1 MFDPDIGKRSYLSS
15 RGRGAS
21 SPITSEK
28 QMLSIRQKTI
38 RKNSLPIAIAIAAT
52 IFSAPSVWAAEA
64 AEAPAASGE
73 TDALHE
79 VIVTGT
85 RQTGII
91 AAESAAP
98 IQIVAG
104 DALQATGKSTLIDAL
119 AQLVPSFQAQA
130 FGSDMANQTQ
140 QARIRGL
147 SPNDVL
153 VLVDGKRR
161 HTTASLAIDG
171 GSAYSGGAGVDLNFI
186 PMAAV
191 DHIEV
196 LTEGAAAQYGSDA
209 IAGVINIILK
219 KNNSGGT
226 IDTTYGRFF
235 DGGGNTTKVE
245 ANAGFAPTEN
255 SFLNV
260 TAQIANHGH
269 TDRGNVDPR
278 TDPTYWNLPACTA
291 LDSCGNPNSNIPLV
305 PGYPN
310 INYIQGDAETHF
322 KLFAFN
328 AGVTLPGDIEL
339 YSNGTYGNK
348 DSQSFENYRVPG
360 KVVYDPTTAAATA
373 AADGLTPPP
382 AGTVITT
389 YPFPLGFNP
398 LEESKEN
405 DFQLVAGVKGS
416 SFGFNWDLAEAY
428 GEDNMKVYTIDSA
441 NATLYADTGATPT
454 NFYDGKFISTQS
466 TTTLDITKDLD
477 LGLAGPLTVAFGAE
491 HRRETWV
498 LGPGDASSYIGGGAQ
513 SFPGYSPVIATN
525 AARHSDAG
533 YIDFAAT
540 PITGLK
546 LDAAG
551 RYEAYSDF
559 GDATVGKFT
568 ARYDFNPA
576 IAVRGT
582 VSSGFRAPTLAEEH
596 YTNVNVGPTTAF
608 VQLAPDGPG
617 TGLLGLGGGLKPER
631 STNLSFGVVFRPLE
645 SLTATIDAYQI
656 VVTNRIVASGNING
670 QSNGVPYPGSANVT
684 AAIAASGLSIDPGV
698 IATGTTGINLFANG
712 VDTRTRGVDFTLIS
726 PQDYAFGHV
735 DWSVAGSYNYTVA
748 TSVLSGTP
756 EMGGQPLFDAQ
767 AITALT
773 SQSPRVTL
781 NLGAHYTVSQY
792 YVDLHEIIYGKSSSC
807 DNPDSDTS
815 KTPYGTPCASYGVT
829 ATSGL
834 YYYQDHIGTI
844 GITNLE
850 LGANLTDKLTLA
862 IGANNLFNRYPNQIN
877 PANTAVEAANF
888 DNAAVEKYPPFS
900 PFGLDGGFYY
910 ARVHYKF

>member
-1 MFDPDIGKRSYLSS
+1 MLPIDRHAIRKLSLSS
-15 RGRGAS
+15 AITLALATGGAS
-21 SPITSEK
+21 
-28 QMLSIRQKTI
+28 
-38 RKNSLPIAIAIAAT
+38 AAWAAT
-52 IFSAPSVWAAEA
+52 AT
-64 AEAPAASGE
+64 
-73 TDALHE
+73 TDAAATPADTEGLQE

-85 RQTGII
+85 RQKGII

-98 IQIVAG
+98 IQIIAG
-104 DALQATGKSTLIDAL
+104 DALAATGKTNLIDAL

-130 FGSDMANQTQ
+130 FGSDMANQTL
-140 QARIRGL
+140 QARLRGL
-147 SPNDVL
+147 SPNDTL

-161 HTTASLAIDG
+161 HTTANLAVDA
-171 GSAYSGGAGVDLNFI
+171 GSAFSGGAGVDLNFI

-196 LTEGAAAQYGSDA
+196 LYDGAAAQYGSDA

-219 KNNSGGT
+219 KNNSGGSL
-226 IDTTYGRFF
+226 DATYGRFF

-245 ANAGFAPTEN
+245 GNAGFAPSEN

-260 TAQIANHGH
+260 TAQITNHGH
-269 TDRGNVDPR
+269 TDRGNPDPR
-278 TDPTYWNLPACTA
+278 TLPSYYEGQGYPDT
-291 LDSCGNPNSNIPLV
+291 NIPLV

-310 INYIQGDAETHF
+310 INFIQGDAETHT

-348 DSQSFENYRVPG
+348 DAQSFENYRVPG
-360 KVVYDPTTAAATA
+360 KVSYDPTTAAASA

-382 AGTVITT
+382 AGTVIAT

-405 DFQLVAGVKGS
+405 DYQLVAGIKGVTY
-416 SFGFNWDLAEAY
+416 GFNWDLAEAY
-428 GEDNMKVYTIDSA
+428 GSDNMKVYTIDSA

-454 NFYDGKFISTQS
+454 DFYDGKFISTQS
-466 TTTLDITKDLD
+466 TTTLDISRDFD
-477 LGLAGPLTVAFGAE
+477 LGLAGPLNVAFGAE
-491 HRRETWV
+491 HRRETYEI
-498 LGPGDASSYIGGGAQ
+498 GPGDLNSYIGGGAQ
-513 SFPGYSPVIATN
+513 SFPGYSAVVATN
-525 AARHSDAG
+525 SSRHSDAG
-533 YIDFAAT
+533 YVDFAAT
-540 PITGLK
+540 PVSGLK
-546 LDAAG
+546 VDVAG

-568 ARYDFNPA
+568 ARYDFNPMVA
-576 IAVRGT
+576 LRGT
-582 VSSGFRAPTLAEEH
+582 VSSGFRAPSLAEEH

-631 STNLSFGVVFRPLE
+631 STNISFGVVFRPLDN
-645 SLTATIDAYQI
+645 LTATLDAYQI
-656 VVTNRIVASGNING
+656 VLTNRIVPSGNING
-670 QSNGVPYPGSANVT
+670 QTSNFPLPGATPFPGAQNVT
-684 AAIAASGLSIDPGV
+684 AAIAASGLSIDPAVLANGSTGV
-698 IATGTTGINLFANG
+698 NLFANG

-726 PQDYAFGHV
+726 PQDYPFGHI

-748 TSVLSGTP
+748 TKVAGGTP
-756 EMGGQPLFDAQ
+756 EMGGQPLFDAEAVT
-767 AITALT
+767 AIT
-773 SQSPRVTL
+773 SQSPRITV
-781 NLGAHYTVSQY
+781 NFGGHYTVGNY

-807 DNPDSDTS
+807 DNPDSDPS
-815 KTPYGTPCASYGVT
+815 PSSHPGPYGTPCANYGG
-829 ATSGL
+829 GL
-834 YYYQDHIGTI
+834 YYYTDHIGTV

-850 LGANLTDKLTLA
+850 LGVNVTDKLLLA

-877 PANTAVEAANF
+877 PANVAVETAYY

-900 PFGLDGGFYY
+900 PFGIDGGFYY
-910 ARVHYKF
+910 ARLHFKF

>member
-1 MFDPDIGKRSYLSS
+1 VLPIDRHAIRKLSLSS
-15 RGRGAS
+15 AITLALATGGAS
-21 SPITSEK
+21 
-28 QMLSIRQKTI
+28 
-38 RKNSLPIAIAIAAT
+38 AAWAAT
-52 IFSAPSVWAAEA
+52 AT
-64 AEAPAASGE
+64 
-73 TDALHE
+73 TDAAATPADTEGLQE

-85 RQTGII
+85 RQKGII

-98 IQIVAG
+98 IQIIAG
-104 DALQATGKSTLIDAL
+104 DALAATGKTNLIDAL

-130 FGSDMANQTQ
+130 FGSDMANQTL
-140 QARIRGL
+140 QARLRGL
-147 SPNDVL
+147 SPNDTL

-161 HTTASLAIDG
+161 HTTANLAVDA
-171 GSAYSGGAGVDLNFI
+171 GSAFSGGAGVDLNFI

-196 LTEGAAAQYGSDA
+196 LYDGAAAQYGSDA

-219 KNNSGGT
+219 KNNSGGSL
-226 IDTTYGRFF
+226 DATYGRFF

-245 ANAGFAPTEN
+245 GNAGFAPSEN

-260 TAQIANHGH
+260 TAQITNHGH
-269 TDRGNVDPR
+269 TDRGNPDPR
-278 TDPTYWNLPACTA
+278 TLPSYYEGQGYPDT
-291 LDSCGNPNSNIPLV
+291 NIPLV

-310 INYIQGDAETHF
+310 INFIQGDAETHT

-348 DSQSFENYRVPG
+348 DAQSFENYRVPG
-360 KVVYDPTTAAATA
+360 KVSYDPTTAAASA

-382 AGTVITT
+382 AGTVIAT

-405 DFQLVAGVKGS
+405 DYQLVAGIKGVTY
-416 SFGFNWDLAEAY
+416 GFNWDLAEAY
-428 GEDNMKVYTIDSA
+428 GSDNMKVYTIDSA

-454 NFYDGKFISTQS
+454 DFYDGKFISTQS
-466 TTTLDITKDLD
+466 TTTLDISRDFD
-477 LGLAGPLTVAFGAE
+477 LGLAGPLNVAFGAE
-491 HRRETWV
+491 HRRETYEI
-498 LGPGDASSYIGGGAQ
+498 GPGDLNSYIGGGAQ
-513 SFPGYSPVIATN
+513 SFPGYSAVVATN
-525 AARHSDAG
+525 SSRHSDAG
-533 YIDFAAT
+533 YVDFAAT
-540 PITGLK
+540 PVSGLK
-546 LDAAG
+546 VDVAG

-568 ARYDFNPA
+568 ARYDFNPMVA
-576 IAVRGT
+576 LRGT
-582 VSSGFRAPTLAEEH
+582 VSSGFRAPSLAEEH

-631 STNLSFGVVFRPLE
+631 STNISFGVVFRPLDN
-645 SLTATIDAYQI
+645 LTATLDAYQI
-656 VVTNRIVASGNING
+656 VLTNRIVPSGNING
-670 QSNGVPYPGSANVT
+670 QTSNFPLPGATPFPGAQNVT
-684 AAIAASGLSIDPGV
+684 AAIAASGLSIDPAVLANGSTGV
-698 IATGTTGINLFANG
+698 NLFANG

-726 PQDYAFGHV
+726 PQDYPFGHI

-748 TSVLSGTP
+748 TKVAGGTP
-756 EMGGQPLFDAQ
+756 EMGGQPLFDAEAVT
-767 AITALT
+767 AIT
-773 SQSPRVTL
+773 SQSPRITV
-781 NLGAHYTVSQY
+781 NFGGHYTVGNY

-807 DNPDSDTS
+807 DNPDSDPS
-815 KTPYGTPCASYGVT
+815 PSSHPGPYGTPCANYGG
-829 ATSGL
+829 GL
-834 YYYQDHIGTI
+834 YYYTDHIGTV

-850 LGANLTDKLTLA
+850 LGVNVTDKLLLA

-877 PANTAVEAANF
+877 PANVAVETAYY

-900 PFGLDGGFYY
+900 PFGIDGGFYY
-910 ARVHYKF
+910 ARLHFKF

>member
-1 MFDPDIGKRSYLSS
+1 MP
-15 RGRGAS
+15 
-21 SPITSEK
+21 
-28 QMLSIRQKTI
+28 SIRQKTI
-38 RKNSLPIAIAIAAT
+38 RKTIHPLAAAIAAT
-52 IFSAPSVWAAEA
+52 ILGAPSVWGADAT
-64 AEAPAASGE
+64 
-73 TDALHE
+73 TDAGTGEADTLQQ

-85 RQTGII
+85 RQKGII

-98 IQIVAG
+98 IQIIAG
-104 DALQATGKSTLIDAL
+104 DTLEATGKTNLIDAL

-130 FGSDMANQTQ
+130 FGSDMANQTL
-140 QARIRGL
+140 QARLRGL
-147 SPNDVL
+147 SPNHVL

-171 GSAYSGGAGVDLNFI
+171 GSAFSGGAGVDLNFI

-219 KNNSGGT
+219 KNNSGGNV
-226 IDTTYGRFF
+226 DATYGRFF

-255 SFLNV
+255 SFINL
-260 TAQIANHGH
+260 TAQVSNHGH
-269 TDRGNVDPR
+269 TDRGYPDPR
-278 TDPTYWNLPACTA
+278 TEPAYYTG
-291 LDSCGNPNSNIPLV
+291 SYPNSNIPLV

-310 INYIQGDAETHF
+310 INFIQGDAESHF

-328 AGVTLPGDIEL
+328 AGVTLPGNIEF
-339 YSNGTYGNK
+339 YTNGTYGNK
-348 DSQSFENYRVPG
+348 DSQSFENYRVPA
-360 KVVYDPTTAAATA
+360 KVSYDPTTAATTA

-382 AGTVITT
+382 AGTTIAT
-389 YPFPLGFNP
+389 YPYPLGFSP

-405 DFQLVAGVKGS
+405 DFQLVAGLKGAI
-416 SFGFNWDLAEAY
+416 FGFNWDFAEAY

-441 NATLYADTGATPT
+441 NATLYADTGSTPT

-466 TTTLDITKDLD
+466 TTTLDITRDFD
-477 LGLAGPLTVAFGAE
+477 LGLAGPLTVAVGAE

-498 LGPGDASSYIGGGAQ
+498 LGPGDPSSYIGGGAQ
-513 SFPGYSPVIATN
+513 SFPGYSSVIATN
-525 AARHSDAG
+525 AFRHSDAG
-533 YIDFAAT
+533 YLDLAAT
-540 PITGLK
+540 PIEGLK

-568 ARYDFNPA
+568 ARYDFNPM
-576 IAVRGT
+576 IALRGT

-631 STNLSFGVVFRPLE
+631 STNLSFGVVFRPLDN
-645 SLTATIDAYQI
+645 LTATIDAYQI

-670 QSNGVPYPGSANVT
+670 QTSNSPLPGATAYPGAANVT

-698 IATGTTGINLFANG
+698 IANGTTGVNLFANG
-712 VDTRTRGVDFTLIS
+712 IDTRTRGVDFTLTS
-726 PQDYAFGHV
+726 PQEYPFGHI
-735 DWSVAGSYNYTVA
+735 DYTLGGSFNYTVVTKA
-748 TSVLSGTP
+748 ISGTP
-756 EMGGQPLFDAQ
+756 QMGGQPLFDAQ
-767 AITALT
+767 AITALE
-773 SQSPRVTL
+773 SQSPRITV
-781 NLGAHYTVSQY
+781 NMGAHYTVSNY

-807 DNPDSDTS
+807 DNFDSNTS
-815 KTPYGTPCASYGVT
+815 MTPYGTPCKAYSG
-829 ATSGL
+829 GL
-834 YYYQDHIGTI
+834 YYYQDHIGTV

-850 LGANLTDKLTLA
+850 LGTNLTERLTLA
-862 IGANNLFNRYPNQIN
+862 LGANNLFNRYPNTVN
-877 PANTAVEAANF
+877 PANTALNAAAF

-900 PFGLDGGFYY
+900 PFGIDGGFYY
-910 ARVHYKF
+910 ARLHYKF

>member
-1 MFDPDIGKRSYLSS
+1 MP
-15 RGRGAS
+15 
-21 SPITSEK
+21 
-28 QMLSIRQKTI
+28 SIRQQTI
-38 RKNSLPIAIAIAAT
+38 RKKSLAVAAAITAA
-52 IFSAPSVWAAEA
+52 IFSAASVWAADA
-64 AEAPAASGE
+64 TTEAPTASGE
-73 TDALHE
+73 PDLLQQ

-98 IQIVAG
+98 IQIIAG
-104 DALQATGKSTLIDAL
+104 DSLQATGKTNLIDAL

-130 FGSDMANQTQ
+130 FGSDMGNQTL
-140 QARIRGL
+140 QARLRGL
-147 SPNDVL
+147 SPNHVL

-171 GSAYSGGAGVDLNFI
+171 GSAFSGGAGVDLNFI

-226 IDTTYGRFF
+226 VDATYGRFF

-245 ANAGFAPTEN
+245 ANAGFAPSEN
-255 SFLNV
+255 SFINQV
-260 TAQIANHGH
+260 SNHGH
-269 TDRGNVDPR
+269 TDRGYPDPR
-278 TDPTYWNLPACTA
+278 TNPAYWTNPDGSL
-291 LDSCGNPNSNIPLV
+291 SYPNSNIPLV

-310 INYIQGDAETHF
+310 INYIQGDAESHF

-339 YSNGTYGNK
+339 YTNGTYGNK
-348 DSQSFENYRVPG
+348 DSQSFENYRVPA
-360 KVVYDPTTAAATA
+360 KVSYDPTAAAALA
-373 AADGLTPPP
+373 AADGLTAPP
-382 AGTVITT
+382 AGTTIAT
-389 YPFPLGFNP
+389 YLFPLGFNP
-398 LEESKEN
+398 QEESKEN
-405 DFQLVAGVKGS
+405 DFQLVAGIKGS
-416 SFGFNWDLAEAY
+416 IAGFNWDFAEAY

-441 NATLYADTGATPT
+441 NATLYADTGSTPT

-466 TTTLDITKDLD
+466 TTTLDITRDFD
-477 LGLAGPLTVAFGAE
+477 LGLAGPLTVAVGAE
-491 HRRETWV
+491 HRRETWL
-498 LGPGDASSYIGGGAQ
+498 LGPGDPNSYIGGGAQ
-513 SFPGYSPVIATN
+513 SFPGYSSVIATN
-525 AARHSDAG
+525 AFRHSDAG
-533 YIDFAAT
+533 YLDLAST
-540 PITGLK
+540 PIEGLK

-568 ARYDFNPA
+568 ARYDFNPM
-576 IAVRGT
+576 IALRGT

-617 TGLLGLGGGLKPER
+617 TSLLGLGGGLKPER

-645 SLTATIDAYQI
+645 NLTATIDAYQI

-670 QSNGVPYPGSANVT
+670 QSDGVPYPGSANVT

-698 IATGTTGINLFANG
+698 LATGTTGINLFANG
-712 VDTRTRGVDFTLIS
+712 IDTRTRGVDFTLTS
-726 PQDYAFGHV
+726 PQDYPFGHIDYTV
-735 DWSVAGSYNYTVA
+735 GGSYNYTVV
-748 TSVLSGTP
+748 TRVLSGTP

-767 AITALT
+767 AVSALE
-773 SQSPRVTL
+773 SQSPRITL
-781 NLGAHYTVSQY
+781 NMGAHYTVSQY

-815 KTPYGTPCASYGVT
+815 TTPYGSPCAAYAG
-829 ATSGL
+829 GL
-834 YYYQDHIGTI
+834 YYYKDHIGTI

-850 LGANLTDKLTLA
+850 LGANLTERLTLA

-877 PANTAVEAANF
+877 PANTAVEAAGF

-900 PFGLDGGFYY
+900 PFGIDGGFYY
-910 ARVHYKF
+910 ARLHFKF

>member
-1 MFDPDIGKRSYLSS
+1 MLRKRHRICFTSYPAIVAMAAIIA
-15 RGRGAS
+15 GAT
-21 SPITSEK
+21 PTW
-28 QMLSIRQKTI
+28 
-38 RKNSLPIAIAIAAT
+38 AAT
-52 IFSAPSVWAAEA
+52 AETP
-64 AEAPAASGE
+64 AEE
-73 TDALHE
+73 DTLQQ

-85 RQTGII
+85 RVRGIV

-98 IQIVAG
+98 IQIVG
-104 DALQATGKSTLIDAL
+104 GEALQATGKVNLIDAL

-130 FGSDMANQTQ
+130 FGADMANQTL
-140 QARIRGL
+140 QARLRGL
-147 SPNDVL
+147 SPNHVL

-226 IDTTYGRFF
+226 VDATYGRFF

-245 ANAGFAPTEN
+245 ANAGFAPTDN

-260 TAQIANHGH
+260 TAQISNHGH
-269 TDRGNVDPR
+269 TDRGYPDPR
-278 TDPTYWNLPACTA
+278 TNPAYFTG
-291 LDSCGNPNSNIPLV
+291 SYPNSNIALV
-305 PGYPN
+305 PGYPD
-310 INYIQGDAETHF
+310 INHIQGDAETHF

-328 AGVTLPGDIEL
+328 GGITLPGDIEL
-339 YSNGTYGNK
+339 YTNGTYGNK
-348 DSQSFENYRVPG
+348 DSKSYENYRVPS
-360 KVVYDPTTAAATA
+360 KVVFDPATAAASA

-382 AGTVITT
+382 AGTTIVT

-405 DFQLVAGVKGS
+405 DFQLVFGLKGS
-416 SFGFNWDLAEAY
+416 IFGFNWDLAEAY
-428 GEDNMKVYTIDSA
+428 GEDQLKVYTIDSA
-441 NATLYADTGATPT
+441 NASLYADTGSTPSD
-454 NFYDGKFISTQS
+454 FYDGKFISTQS
-466 TTTLDITKDLD
+466 TTTLDISREFNI
-477 LGLAGPLTVAFGAE
+477 GLAGPLNVAFGAE
-491 HRRETWV
+491 HRRETWQ
-498 LGPGDASSYIGGGAQ
+498 LGSGDPNSYLGGGAQ
-513 SFPGYSPVIATN
+513 SFPGYSSVIANTS
-525 AARHSDAG
+525 ARHSDAG
-533 YIDFAAT
+533 YIDLAAT
-540 PITGLK
+540 PIEGLK

-568 ARYDFNPA
+568 ARYDFNPM

-596 YTNVNVGPTTAF
+596 YTNVNVGPTSAF

-631 STNLSFGVVFRPLE
+631 STNLSFGVVFRPMP

-656 VVTNRIVASGNING
+656 VVTNRIVASGSING
-670 QSNGVPYPGSANVT
+670 QSAGVPFPGSANVT

-698 IATGTTGINLFANG
+698 LATGTTGINLFANG
-712 VDTRTRGVDFTLIS
+712 VDTRTRGVDLSLASPHDLPIGHIDLTL
-726 PQDYAFGHV
+726 G
-735 DWSVAGSYNYTVA
+735 GSYNYTVA
-748 TSVLSGTP
+748 TKVLPGTP

-781 NLGAHYTVSQY
+781 NMGAHYTVSQY
-792 YVDLHEIIYGKSSSC
+792 YIDVHEIVYGKSSSC
-807 DNPDSDTS
+807 DNFDSNTS
-815 KTPYGTPCASYGVT
+815 ATPFGTPCASLAG
-829 ATSGL
+829 GL
-834 YYYQDHIGTI
+834 NYYQDHIGTI
-844 GITNLE
+844 GITNVEIGMTL
-850 LGANLTDKLTLA
+850 LDKLTVA
-862 IGANNLFNRYPNQIN
+862 AGANNLFNRYPNTVN
-877 PANTAVEAANF
+877 GANTALNAAAF

-900 PFGLDGGFYY
+900 PFGIDGGFYY
-910 ARVHYKF
+910 LRMHLKF

>member
-1 MFDPDIGKRSYLSS
+1 MAAVIA
-15 RGRGAS
+15 GAT
-21 SPITSEK
+21 PTW
-28 QMLSIRQKTI
+28 
-38 RKNSLPIAIAIAAT
+38 AAT
-52 IFSAPSVWAAEA
+52 AAAPAEA
-64 AEAPAASGE
+64 EE
-73 TDALHE
+73 DTLQQ

-85 RQTGII
+85 RVKGIV

-98 IQIVAG
+98 IQIVG
-104 DALQATGKSTLIDAL
+104 GEALQATGKVTLIDAL

-130 FGSDMANQTQ
+130 FGADMANQTL
-140 QARIRGL
+140 QARLRGL
-147 SPNDVL
+147 SPNHVL

-226 IDTTYGRFF
+226 VDATYGRFF

-245 ANAGFAPTEN
+245 GNIGFAPSDN
-255 SFLNV
+255 SFLNL
-260 TAQIANHGH
+260 TAQISNHGH
-269 TDRGNVDPR
+269 TDRGYPDPR
-278 TDPTYWNLPACTA
+278 TNPAYYTG
-291 LDSCGNPNSNIPLV
+291 DYPNSNIPLV
-305 PGYPN
+305 PGYPD
-310 INYIQGDAETHF
+310 INHIQGDAETHF

-339 YSNGTYGNK
+339 YTNGTYGNK
-348 DSQSFENYRVPG
+348 DAKSYENYRVPN
-360 KVVYDPTTAAATA
+360 KVVYDPATAAASA

-382 AGTVITT
+382 AGTTIVT

-405 DFQLVAGVKGS
+405 DFQLVFGLKGAI
-416 SFGFNWDLAEAY
+416 FGFNWDLAEAY
-428 GEDNMKVYTIDSA
+428 GEDQLKVYTIDSA
-441 NATLYADTGATPT
+441 NASLYADTGATPT
-454 NFYDGKFISTQS
+454 DFYDGKFISTQS
-466 TTTLDITKDLD
+466 TTTLDITKDVD
-477 LGLAGPLTVAFGAE
+477 IGLFGPLTVAFGAE
-491 HRRETWV
+491 HRRETWQ
-498 LGPGDASSYIGGGAQ
+498 LGAGDPNSYIGGGAQ
-513 SFPGYSPVIATN
+513 SFPGYSSVIATT

-533 YIDFAAT
+533 YIDLAAT
-540 PITGLK
+540 PIEGLK

-568 ARYDFNPA
+568 ARYDFNPM

-596 YTNVNVGPTTAF
+596 YTNVNVGPTSAF

-631 STNLSFGVVFRPLE
+631 STNLSFGVVFRPLPI
-645 SLTATIDAYQI
+645 LTATVDAYQI
-656 VVTNRIVASGNING
+656 VVTDRIVASGAING
-670 QSNGVPYPGSANVT
+670 QSMGVPFPGSANVT

-698 IATGTTGINLFANG
+698 LATGTTGINLFANG
-712 VDTRTRGVDFTLIS
+712 VDTRTRGVDVTLTS
-726 PQDYAFGHV
+726 PLDLPLGHLDLTLGGAF
-735 DWSVAGSYNYTVA
+735 NYTVA
-748 TSVLSGTP
+748 TKVLPGTP
-756 EMGGQPLFDAQ
+756 EMGGQALFDAQ
-767 AITALT
+767 AISALT
-773 SQSPRVTL
+773 TQSPRVTL
-781 NLGAHYTVSQY
+781 NMGARYTVNQY

-807 DNPDSDTS
+807 DNFDSNTS
-815 KTPYGTPCASYGVT
+815 TTPYGTPCAAYAG
-829 ATSGL
+829 GL
-834 YYYQDHIGTI
+834 YYYNDHIGTI

-850 LGANLTDKLTLA
+850 VGMTLLDRVTVA
-862 IGANNLFNRYPNQIN
+862 IGANNLFNRYPNTVN
-877 PANTAVEAANF
+877 GANTALNAAAF

-900 PFGLDGGFYY
+900 PFGIDGGFYY
-910 ARVHYKF
+910 ARMHFKF